1 MGRFTALDA
10 PDMEALVSSALAGIG
25 REVTALAVPR
35 LQGVVLGGGYGRGEG
50 GVKRVE
56 SGELRVENALSND
69 LDFFAIT
76 EEGVPEAETV
86 AAIGAALEPVA
97 AKWSQTLGV
106 DVDFAVKTPARL
118 KHDEARLMVQELVHG
133 YVDVCGAPGE
143 TLFAGLARRAPESL
157 PWMEAARLLM
167 NRGAGLLLA
176 LEAGRTDDFI
186 ARNINKCILGAG
198 DAFLISRGLYRWR
211 VADRVAALAAQGDD
225 RLYRRAVE
233 WKFRPREEPVCDWE
247 TAREVWQGAYLD
259 AISNFFDEGHLR
271 RTLRNAARW
280 LVRRRTVGAL
290 ATFGQDPVLRVLDG
304 VKRCIDGRLPLT
316 PALKRDWEIFN

>member
-1 MGRFTALDA
+1 MGRFTGLDA
-10 PDMEALVSSALAGIG
+10 PDMDARVEAAIAGIG
-25 REVTALAVPR
+25 RDVAALDLPC
-35 LQGVVLGGGYGRGEG
+35 LWGVVLGGGYGRGEG
-50 GVKRVE
+50 GVIETADGAR
-56 SGELRVENALSND
+56 RLSND
-69 LDFFAIT
+69 LDFFVIAKK
-76 EEGVPEAETV
+76 GVPETEAT
-86 AAIGAALEPVA
+86 ATLGAALQPVSE
-97 AKWSQTLGV
+97 KWTKSLGV
-106 DVDFAVKTPARL
+106 DVDFSVKTPWRL
-118 KHDEARLMVQELVHG
+118 KHDEARQMVQELLNG
-133 YVDVCGAPGE
+133 YVDVTGAPGAE
-143 TLFAGLARRAPESL
+143 LFAHLVRRAPSEL
-157 PWMEAARLLM
+157 PWLEAARLMM
-167 NRGAGLLLA
+167 NRGIGLLLA
-176 LEAGRTDDFI
+176 KEPGRTKDFV
-186 ARNINKCILGAG
+186 ARNINKCILGAD
-198 DAFLISRGLYRWR
+198 DAFLISRGLYQWR

-247 TAREVWQGAYLD
+247 TARAVWQGAYQD

>member
-1 MGRFTALDA
+1 M
-10 PDMEALVSSALAGIG
+10 
-25 REVTALAVPR
+25 
-35 LQGVVLGGGYGRGEG
+35 
-50 GVKRVE
+50 
-56 SGELRVENALSND
+56 
-69 LDFFAIT
+69 
-76 EEGVPEAETV
+76 PEAETV

-176 LEAGRTDDFI
+176 REAGRTDDFI

-198 DAFLISRGLYRWR
+198 DAYLISRGLYRWR
-211 VADRVAALAAQGDD
+211 ATARATALAADD
-225 RLYRRAVE
+225 GVSADTARLFASAVE
-233 WKFRPREEPVCDWE
+233 WKFRPRPEPVCDWE
-247 TAREVWQGAYLD
+247 TAREAW
-259 AISNFFDEGHLR
+259 
-271 RTLRNAARW
+271 RNA
-280 LVRRRTVGAL
+280 RT
-290 ATFGQDPVLRVLDG
+290 
-304 VKRCIDGRLPLT
+304 
-316 PALKRDWEIFN
+316 E